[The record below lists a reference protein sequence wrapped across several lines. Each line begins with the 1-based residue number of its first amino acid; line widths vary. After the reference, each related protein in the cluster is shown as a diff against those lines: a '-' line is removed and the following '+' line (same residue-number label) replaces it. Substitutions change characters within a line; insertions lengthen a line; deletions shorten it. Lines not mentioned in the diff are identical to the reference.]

1 MSYPRIPEDCGRQW
15 GKQLWSTWADLLSF
29 IARDDIGAPAVYVE
43 PARVL
48 QNALALDQLTVHSL
62 SIQLF
67 ISFVRWGTPDCFTS
81 TSSLAQSSRLG
92 ISELEIPGIKVH
104 VSQYQI
110 RG

>member
-62 SIQLF
+62 SIQEDIF
-67 ISFVRWGTPDCFTS
+67 AVPCNRGNISIGKIVIHGLC
-81 TSSLAQSSRLG
+81 L
-92 ISELEIPGIKVH
+92 IE
-104 VSQYQI
+104 
-110 RG
+110 